1 MTGVERVPIRPA
13 RIGEHAAVV
22 ACVRAAYAKYVERLG
37 REPAPMLADYA
48 TLIAR
53 GVVYVIPADG
63 GLHGILVLEPV
74 DGAMLVENVAVLP
87 EHQGYGFGRAM
98 LDFAERRAR
107 EERLGELRLYTN
119 ELMTENLSY
128 YRKLGFEEVERRAE
142 HGFRRVFMRKRL
154 GREG

>member
-1 MTGVERVPIRPA
+1 
-13 RIGEHAAVV
+13 
-22 ACVRAAYAKYVERLG
+22 
-37 REPAPMLADYA
+37 MLVDYA

-74 DGAMLVENVAVLP
+74 DGVMLDENVAVPP
-87 EHQGYGFGRAM
+87 EHQGHGFGRAL

-119 ELMTENLSY
+119 ELMTDNLLY
-128 YRKLGFEEVERRAE
+128 YRKLGFEEVERRTE